1 MINKYLK
8 AFALGLAA
16 LCVSCGE
23 RDEEQQVSIPKVET
37 GEITEVTTT
46 AVASS
51 CQILNDGG
59 GTITACGLVYGTAAN
74 PTLETAKYTN
84 EISSGGRTSIE
95 RIEGLERNQKYY
107 LRAYATNVAGTGYG
121 AVREVTLRTSV
132 DGIALS
138 ATELN
143 LHIGASYTL
152 AVTFTPMSPHDT
164 RVLFESDQ
172 REIASVDERGVI
184 TAHRVGQAIITA
196 TSVDGKHTVTCTIRV
211 RKRVE
216 GISLA
221 ERELSLVEGRTH
233 QLVYTVTPE
242 DADDS
247 GLVFTS
253 GSPSIATVSS
263 TGLITAVSEGQTSV
277 YVSLP
282 DGSHRTSCTVRVTP
296 SHIKVTSLTI
306 APTAM
311 TLAVGQTGELTASI
325 LPETASDKVVTYT
338 SSKPD
343 VASVHPT
350 TGRVT
355 AHKIGS
361 ATITATSR
369 SEGKTATC
377 AITVQSDVVQV
388 RSISIHSK
396 PAELYVGEPWLIEYT
411 IAPSNAS
418 NKQVEITSS
427 DPAVAEVGTFSGKPV
442 IWGRGAGTCTITV
455 KSLDGSNVTS
465 STSLTILK
473 RAPELRG
480 IEIPSRLEL
489 KVGEKYTFRPKL
501 IPEDAVANP
510 GDILW
515 GSTNTDV
522 ATIDNITG
530 EVTALAPGFT
540 QINASIVTQHGQ
552 RFKACYLEVKAAA
565 EESSEA
571 YKEIAADL
579 AVVEQDL
586 KRINDAAEA
595 IKSSGKSKEAKAA
608 EARVLLEDDLDFPVI
623 GRINDVAD
631 KIQSKRANLSADER
645 TRVDARKQKIFA
657 EYDRLKALLEDI
669 IYA

>member
-1 MINKYLK
+1 MMNKYLK

-107 LRAYATNVAGTGYG
+107 LRAYATNAAGTGYG

-172 REIASVDERGVI
+172 SEIASVDERGVI

-196 TSVDGKHTVTCTIRV
+196 TSVDGKHTATCTIRV

>member
-107 LRAYATNVAGTGYG
+107 LRAYATNAAGTGYG